1 METSLG
7 YALSPLKWPIRDL
20 MKLVRESETQLCNLV
35 SANIATFLLVDE
47 KDKEAFLVEEEGPL
61 NFLVNSCDFGF
72 MLGL

>member
-61 NFLVNSCDFGF
+61 KSLVNS
-72 MLGL
+72 